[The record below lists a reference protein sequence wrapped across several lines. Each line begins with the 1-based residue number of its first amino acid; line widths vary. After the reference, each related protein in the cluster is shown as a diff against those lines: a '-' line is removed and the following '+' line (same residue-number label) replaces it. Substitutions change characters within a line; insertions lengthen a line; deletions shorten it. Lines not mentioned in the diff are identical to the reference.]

1 MHHDVVAALVEVP
14 APLAGASA
22 VSGGFWHFRRTPAVV
37 GGTPVVG
44 EHNEAALTGLPGYS
58 EAGAQPIAT
67 MALNGQ
73 AAASGT
79 EAEAPLKYRGNE
91 MAIVGCVT
99 KLRVW
104 R

>member
-1 MHHDVVAALVEVP
+1 M
-14 APLAGASA
+14 
-22 VSGGFWHFRRTPAVV
+22 
-37 GGTPVVG
+37 VG

-58 EAGAQPIAT
+58 EAEAQPIAT
-67 MALNGQ
+67 MALNSL
-73 AAASGT
+73 AVASGA

-91 MAIVGCVT
+91 MAILGCVA